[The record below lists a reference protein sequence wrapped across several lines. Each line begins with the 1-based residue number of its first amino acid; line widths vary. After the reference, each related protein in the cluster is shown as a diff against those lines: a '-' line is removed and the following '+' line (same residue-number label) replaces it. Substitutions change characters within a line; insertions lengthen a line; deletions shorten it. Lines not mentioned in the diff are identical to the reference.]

1 MRLSYGVEKGV
12 GFTVDSGIGVGAGQ
26 GRRLSRWLRW
36 RLWGRRA
43 RQLRRRLG
51 RRRWPQ
57 VGTGVR
63 ARDGPKVDR
72 VSEDVGCGVGTLK
85 DRDVEK
91 RGGGTA
97 ATAASA
103 AA

>member
-1 MRLSYGVEKGV
+1 M
-12 GFTVDSGIGVGAGQ
+12 
-26 GRRLSRWLRW
+26 
-36 RLWGRRA
+36 
-43 RQLRRRLG
+43 
-51 RRRWPQ
+51 
-57 VGTGVR
+57 R
-63 ARDGPKVDR
+63 ARDGPKVDH
-72 VSEDVGCGVGTLK
+72 VGEDVCCGVGTLI

>member
-1 MRLSYGVEKGV
+1 
-12 GFTVDSGIGVGAGQ
+12 
-26 GRRLSRWLRW
+26 
-36 RLWGRRA
+36 
-43 RQLRRRLG
+43 
-51 RRRWPQ
+51 
-57 VGTGVR
+57 VR

-72 VSEDVGCGVGTLK
+72 VGEDVGCGVGALI